1 MVQGKS
7 TASQPS
13 EIPVPY
19 YRSIHF
25 QKTHGYE
32 LTMKFDEH
40 EVKSFDYLKI
50 LGVTI
55 ENKLTFSEHISN
67 ICKKTSCE
75 VVVFLRLRNL
85 ILWSA
90 KLQLYKSNTFP
101 HLTCR
106 DIIWYFCKSSNKK
119 KMERIQEQALRVVFK
134 YKSETYSELLTRA
147 GLLGLY

>member
-1 MVQGKS
+1 MVQRKP

-32 LTMKFDEH
+32 LTMKFDEQ
-40 EVKSFDYLKI
+40 VKSSDYLKI
-50 LGVTI
+50 PGVTI

-67 ICKKTSCE
+67 IYKKTSCK

-106 DIIWYFCKSSNKK
+106 DIVWYFCKSSDKK
-119 KMERIQEQALRVVFK
+119 KMERIQEQALRVAFK

>member
-1 MVQGKS
+1 MVQGKP

-32 LTMKFDEH
+32 LTIKFDEH
-40 EVKSFDYLKI
+40 EVKSSDYLKI

-90 KLQLYKSNTFP
+90 KL
-101 HLTCR
+101 
-106 DIIWYFCKSSNKK
+106 
-119 KMERIQEQALRVVFK
+119 
-134 YKSETYSELLTRA
+134 
-147 GLLGLY
+147 